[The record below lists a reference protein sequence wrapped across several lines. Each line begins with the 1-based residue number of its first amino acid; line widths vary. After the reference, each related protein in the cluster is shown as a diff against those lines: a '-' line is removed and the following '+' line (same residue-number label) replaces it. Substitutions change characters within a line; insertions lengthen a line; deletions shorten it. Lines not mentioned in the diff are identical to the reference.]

1 MEHFQKYCQI
11 LGVKPG
17 SSAEEVRKNFRELI
31 KKYHP
36 DTNKNENDKQ
46 KVLTIIEAY
55 SSFKNGVPKNAYP
68 NIQNK
73 PVVDPQAAQKFWKK
87 NNVDVRKGFSYQEG
101 FNTQSAQRIFDRIF
115 SNKTPHQRVHNF
127 FEEII
132 NAEIYSEN
140 EDTVQWEVNFGKIN
154 SGEVNFGKINSGE
167 VNFGKINSGEVN
179 FGKINSGEVNFGK
192 INSGEV
198 NFGKFNSREVNFGKT
213 NSSNFGKNN
222 SSNFGNFK
230 SGNPNFEDFET
241 DEEISNK
248 VKFGKINFR
257 EETDNDVFFE
267 KTKFG
272 HKNFREVRNNINNAN
287 TSKTNNTK
295 TNFDNLS
302 KFEQV
307 EVTLV
312 ETVKSF
318 EGKANRFQKTWS
330 REFISQLIQI
340 MVLYRDVVH
349 QNPSNSYNALKR
361 IRQITEL
368 VKEIKKNL

>member
-1 MEHFQKYCQI
+1 M
-11 LGVKPG
+11 
-17 SSAEEVRKNFRELI
+17 
-31 KKYHP
+31 
-36 DTNKNENDKQ
+36 
-46 KVLTIIEAY
+46 
-55 SSFKNGVPKNAYP
+55 
-68 NIQNK
+68 
-73 PVVDPQAAQKFWKK
+73 
-87 NNVDVRKGFSYQEG
+87 
-101 FNTQSAQRIFDRIF
+101 
-115 SNKTPHQRVHNF
+115 HNF

-154 SGEVNFGKINSGE
+154 SGEVNFGKN
-167 VNFGKINSGEVN
+167 
-179 FGKINSGEVNFGK
+179 
-192 INSGEV
+192 
-198 NFGKFNSREVNFGKT
+198 NSRDT
-213 NSSNFGKNN
+213 NFGKNN
-222 SSNFGNFK
+222 SNYANFR
-230 SGNPNFEDFET
+230 DFET

-272 HKNFREVRNNINNAN
+272 HKNFREVRRNINNVN
-287 TSKTNNTK
+287 SSKINNAK

-312 ETVKSF
+312 ETVKNF

-330 REFISQLIQI
+330 REFIAQLIQI

-368 VKEIKKNL
+368 VNEIKKNL